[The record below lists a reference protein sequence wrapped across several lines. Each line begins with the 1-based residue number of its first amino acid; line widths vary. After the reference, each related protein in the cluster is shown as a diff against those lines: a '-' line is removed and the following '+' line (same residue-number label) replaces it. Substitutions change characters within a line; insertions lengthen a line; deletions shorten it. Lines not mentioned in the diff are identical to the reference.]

1 MPDLAKPETAN
12 AAATVRTRR
21 GVAPAVL
28 LLALVGVTSL
38 TGLWMSGR
46 GPFAPAGHSAA
57 VQASVSATTTQQGTH
72 EDVAGVPGV
81 HTSSTDAAPQVTP
94 TDATSDHELSPEDA
108 ERARL
113 IVGVWE
119 QERFGKRQ
127 MTVKSDGT
135 ATMIMRPSG
144 VWSTMFGE
152 RIDLEMYWSIR
163 NGHIDYGVSGGT
175 PAQQTETAR
184 KMWGD
189 HWVEKIEKL
198 SSDEMVLLDQ
208 STSAP
213 SGWKRVVEKV
223 TPPTE

>member
-1 MPDLAKPETAN
+1 MPNSLKTDTESDTTSVTA
-12 AAATVRTRR
+12 RR
-21 GVAPAVL
+21 GIAPAML
-28 LLALVGVTSL
+28 LLALVGATSL
-38 TGLWMSGR
+38 TGLWMSSS
-46 GPFAPAGHSAA
+46 GPFAPARHAA
-57 VQASVSATTTQQGTH
+57 VVPASTSSEDTLQSTQHAAPSVSG
-72 EDVAGVPGV
+72 DL
-81 HTSSTDAAPQVTP
+81 TSSTDAGSQDASVPAP
-94 TDATSDHELSPEDA
+94 ELSPEDA
-108 ERARL
+108 QRSRL
-113 IVGVWE
+113 VVGVWE

-127 MTVKSDGT
+127 MTIKSDGT

-144 VWSTMFGE
+144 VWATMFGE

-163 NGHIDYGVSGGT
+163 DGHIDYGVSGGT

-198 SSDEMVLLDQ
+198 SADEMVLLDQ

-223 TPPTE
+223 TPPTQ